1 MIKIYQVIKLLKLFM
16 LITSLAIFS
25 SVVNAQVKPNII
37 IILADDMGFS
47 DIGSYGGEILTPN
60 LDKLAKG
67 GVRFRQ
73 FYNAARCCPTRACLL
88 TGLYPHQA
96 GMGHMTVDQG
106 EPSYRGDI
114 SKNCVTIAEVL
125 KSNGYKTYLSGKWHV
140 TKDVDYWKTWLPEDK
155 KKYTSKHNWPT
166 QRGFDEFF
174 GTIHGAGSYYNP
186 STLTRNN
193 TPIEAGKGFYYT
205 DAISAYADEFIRN
218 HAKSDADKPFLCYIA
233 YTAPHWPLHALPEDI
248 KKYKGKFDKGW
259 DKVREERMARM
270 LKMGIIDSKWKLS
283 DRDKE
288 VPAWENT
295 DNKQWWAACMEVYAA
310 MVDRMDQGIGK
321 VLRALEETG
330 QLDNTLILF
339 LADNGGCAEVL
350 TEKWGRSLQLPF
362 YLKDGSLYKPGND
375 LTRLPGPED
384 TYMSYST
391 EWANASN
398 TPFRMFKSFIHEG
411 GISTPLIAH
420 WPAGIKSPGRITNQ
434 VGHVIDLMATCLDVA
449 GAVYPKTYGGNS
461 IIQQEGQSIQ
471 PVFENKTFKHNP
483 IGWEHEGNRG
493 FRDGKWKLVS
503 NSKDWELYD
512 IEADRTEIHNLAAIY
527 PKIIGEM
534 IGKYE
539 KWASRVGVINW
550 EERKKINKD

>member
-1 MIKIYQVIKLLKLFM
+1 MKELLKIFM
-16 LITSLAIFS
+16 LVTFFALFATG
-25 SVVNAQVKPNII
+25 VNAAEKPNII

-47 DIGSYGGEILTPN
+47 DIGCYGGEISTPN
-60 LDKLAKG
+60 LDKLASG
-67 GVRFRQ
+67 GVRFTQ
-73 FYNAARCCPTRACLL
+73 FYNAARCCPTRASLL

-96 GMGHMTVDQG
+96 GVGDMTLDQG

-114 SKNCVTIAEVL
+114 SDNCVTIAEVL
-125 KSNGYKTYLSGKWHV
+125 KSKGYKTYMSGKWHV
-140 TKDVDYWKTWLPEDK
+140 TKDVDHWKSWLPEDK
-155 KKYTSKHNWPT
+155 RIYTSKQNWPR

-193 TPIEAGKGFYYT
+193 TPIEAGDNFYYT
-205 DAISAYADEFIRN
+205 DAISDYADKFIRN
-218 HAKSDADKPFLCYIA
+218 HAKEEKDKPFFCYIA
-233 YTAPHWPLHALPEDI
+233 YTAPHWPLHALPDDI
-248 KKYKGKFDKGW
+248 QKYKGKYDKGW

-270 LKMGIIDSKWKLS
+270 SKMGIINPKWKLS
-283 DRDKE
+283 GRDPE
-288 VPAWENT
+288 VPAWE
-295 DNKQWWAACMEVYAA
+295 DAENKKWWAACMDVYAA

-350 TEKWGRSLQLPF
+350 TEKWGRSLHVPF
-362 YLKDGSLYKPGND
+362 YLKDGTPYKPGND
-375 LTRLPGPED
+375 VTRLPGPED

-398 TPFRMFKSFIHEG
+398 TPFRMYKSFIHEG

-420 WPAGIKSPGRITNQ
+420 WPAGIKSPNRITNQ
-434 VGHVIDLMATCLDVA
+434 VGHVIDLMATCVDAA
-449 GAVYPKTYGGNS
+449 GADYPTTYWGNT
-461 IIQQEGQSIQ
+461 IIPSEGQSLK
-471 PVFENKTFKHNP
+471 PVFENKTFIHNP
-483 IGWEHEGNRG
+483 IGWEHEGTRG
-493 FRDGKWKLVS
+493 FRDGKWKLVAKS
-503 NSKDWELYD
+503 DQWELYD
-512 IEADRTEIHNLAAIY
+512 IEADRTELNNLASVY
-527 PKIIGEM
+527 PEIITEM

-550 EERKKINKD
+550 QERKNK